1 MTMKDPFSS
10 AIGKAIDDAVWA
22 FTAVRR
28 RYPLLMKTSAEL
40 ERIRGRFTYKFHNDG
55 LMQIL
60 RDSFD
65 MLVIDLFSIR
75 ESLVERGGV
84 LDQVREN
91 PSHLRRRTS
100 DEFEPDPITVLGASP
115 ARRDELM
122 PELQEASRR
131 RIAMDINSA
140 IERLVGSADPV
151 TTAEVD
157 DLIKRLRSE
166 TEPLDGD
173 RNRVRAHRY
182 QRGHGDPKFFID
194 LPDLAGQI
202 DVLDRYLK
210 NLHLALTEYGTST
223 STSFMYATGTTH
235 EDLAD
240 VLVHGS
246 INRATLAYGL
256 ASDKPVA
263 DDPTP
268 WYWAKRK
275 SALGLENDARPEA
288 AVQPGVE
295 PDGR

>member
-1 MTMKDPFSS
+1 MKEPFSS
-10 AIGKAIDDAVWA
+10 TIEKAIGDAVWA

-28 RYPLLMKTSAEL
+28 RYPLLMKTSAEIDRVR
-40 ERIRGRFTYKFHNDG
+40 ERFTYKFHNDG

-65 MLVIDLFSIR
+65 MLVVDLFSIR

-91 PSHLRRRTS
+91 PSYLRRRTPN
-100 DEFEPDPITVLGASP
+100 EFEPNTITVLGASP

-122 PELQEASRR
+122 PELQDASRR

-140 IERLVGSADPV
+140 IERLVGCADPV
-151 TTAEVD
+151 TGAHVD

-166 TEPLDGD
+166 TAPLDRD

-182 QRGHGDPKFFID
+182 QRGHGDTRFFIE
-194 LPDLAGQI
+194 LPDLGGQI
-202 DVLDRYLK
+202 DVLDRYLR
-210 NLHLALTEYGTST
+210 NLHLALTDYGTST

-240 VLVHGS
+240 IIVHGS

-256 ASDKPVA
+256 ALDKPVA
-263 DDPTP
+263 DAPTP

-275 SALGLENDARPEA
+275 SALAPREEAGPEG
-288 AVQPGVE
+288 AVQPGAE
-295 PDGR
+295 SDGH

>member
-1 MTMKDPFSS
+1 MKEPFTT
-10 AIGKAIDDAVWA
+10 AIERTIDDAVWA

-28 RYPLLMKTSAEL
+28 RYPLLMKTSTEL
-40 ERIRGRFTYKFHNDG
+40 ERVRGRFTYKFHNDG

-84 LDQVREN
+84 LDQVRDN
-91 PSHLRRRTS
+91 PSYFRRRRS
-100 DEFEPDPITVLGASP
+100 EEFEPDPITFLGVSP
-115 ARRDELM
+115 TRREELM

-140 IERLVGSADPV
+140 IERLVGPADPV
-151 TTAEVD
+151 TAAHVD

-166 TEPLDGD
+166 TEPLDRD

-194 LPDLAGQI
+194 LPDLGAQI

-210 NLHLALTEYGTST
+210 NLHLALTECGTST
-223 STSFMYATGTTH
+223 STSFIYATGTTH

-256 ASDKPVA
+256 ASEKPVPA
-263 DDPTP
+263 DPTP

-275 SALGLENDARPEA
+275 SALAREGDTRPEA